1 MAGNTNHPPV
11 VYYLMSQFGG
21 VVKIGTTVNLAGRMR
36 RMERAQP
43 AMKANV
49 IVTEPG
55 AELMEAYRH
64 REFRNF
70 RQVGDWF
77 WLTPELIA
85 HIRQLG
91 GEL

>member
-1 MAGNTNHPPV
+1 MAGSTNHPAV

-21 VVKIGTTVNLAGRMR
+21 VVKIGTTINLAGRMR

-43 AMKANV
+43 AMRANV

-55 AELMEAYRH
+55 GEIMEAFRF
-64 REFRNF
+64 REFRKS

-85 HIRQLG
+85 HIRSLG